1 MLLQAKVQGAQ
12 LQKQLEE
19 SDVLSSSETVQVLW
33 CDCLFAIS
41 SEQPTSKNRKELPII
56 MEINGKDKRLNAVL
70 RMADGRQTSVTTGS
84 QLPGTSVTVKSIS
97 LSGVTLS
104 DGTTLTF

>member
-1 MLLQAKVQGAQ
+1 
-12 LQKQLEE
+12 
-19 SDVLSSSETVQVLW
+19 
-33 CDCLFAIS
+33 
-41 SEQPTSKNRKELPII
+41 
-56 MEINGKDKRLNAVL
+56 MEINGKNKRLHAVL

>member
-1 MLLQAKVQGAQ
+1 
-12 LQKQLEE
+12 
-19 SDVLSSSETVQVLW
+19 
-33 CDCLFAIS
+33 
-41 SEQPTSKNRKELPII
+41 

-84 QLPGTSVTVKSIS
+84 QLGTIVTVKSIS